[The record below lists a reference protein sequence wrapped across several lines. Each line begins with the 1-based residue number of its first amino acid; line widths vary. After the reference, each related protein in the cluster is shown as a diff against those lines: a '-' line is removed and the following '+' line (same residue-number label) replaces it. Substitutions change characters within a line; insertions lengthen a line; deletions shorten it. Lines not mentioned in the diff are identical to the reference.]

1 MKLIQA
7 RTAAVLAGAL
17 ALGGCTNGA
26 ADVLALKIE
35 LNALK
40 HELEFVRQQAEDLD
54 PRVRTA
60 EQMALQVFDERD
72 APVRLDCSRHSTVI
86 LPARVGSIT
95 AVCEEA
101 IEYAGGYRLR
111 LKVGNPMSAH
121 LGGVALT
128 IYAGEDAAR
137 GRSDRR
143 LHIESNFALAPG
155 VWKTMDVDFG
165 GLDADAVR
173 DLAVRATVAS
183 LVLARK

>member
-7 RTAAVLAGAL
+7 RRAGALATAL

-26 ADVLALKIE
+26 PDVLALKIE
-35 LNALK
+35 LNAMK
-40 HELEFVRQQAEDLD
+40 QELEFLRQQTEELD

-72 APVRLDCSRHSTVI
+72 APVRLDCSQHSTAV
-86 LPARVGSIT
+86 LPARVGAVT

-143 LHIESNFALAPG
+143 LHVEANVALAPG
-155 VWKTMDVDFG
+155 VWKTIDVDFN
-165 GLDADAVR
+165 GLDAVAVR
-173 DLAVRATVAS
+173 DLAVRANVAT